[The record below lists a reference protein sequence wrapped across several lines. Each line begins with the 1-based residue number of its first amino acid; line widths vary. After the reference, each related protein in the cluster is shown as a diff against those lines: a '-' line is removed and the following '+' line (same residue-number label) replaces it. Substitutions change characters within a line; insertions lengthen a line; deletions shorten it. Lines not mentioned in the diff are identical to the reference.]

1 MRKILV
7 MDNFMEPH
15 HVEEI
20 RATAAEVGFG
30 VDFVAP
36 GDFGT
41 VDAAGYEVVYGL
53 PRPEQLRSFT
63 GLRWFCASFAGVDNY
78 CAAALWPNEEAILT
92 NSAGAYGVTIAEHV
106 MMVTLML
113 LRQYPQFARIVAR
126 QDWVRQ
132 IPMGTICRSR
142 VTIVGT
148 GDIGTHVACRFR
160 AMEPGHIC
168 GVRRNQKPA
177 PDFDEVVTFDRLDE
191 VLPRTDILILCVP
204 STPQTV
210 GILSRE
216 RIALLPQ
223 HAIVIN
229 VGRGSAIDQDALM
242 DALNAERIAGAAL
255 DVMTPEPLPQG
266 HPLWEAKNV
275 LITPHCAGN
284 FSCAVT
290 RDTDVAMFCGDLRRY
305 AAGERLAHLVDRTR
319 GY

>member
-7 MDNFMEPH
+7 IDNFMEPRH
-15 HVEEI
+15 MEEV
-20 RATAAEVGFG
+20 RATAAEVGFT
-30 VDFVAP
+30 VDFIAP
-36 GDFGT
+36 GALDT
-41 VDAAGYEVVYGL
+41 VDAAAYEVVYGL
-53 PRPEQLRSFT
+53 PKPEQLKSFT

-78 CAAALWPNEEAILT
+78 CAPALWPNAEAILT

-113 LRQYPQFARIVAR
+113 LRQYPQFARIVAER
-126 QDWVRQ
+126 KWQRE

-148 GDIGTHVACRFR
+148 GDIGTHVARRFR
-160 AMEPGHIC
+160 TMGTEHLC
-168 GVRRNQKPA
+168 GVRRSQKEA
-177 PDFDEVVTFDRLDE
+177 PDFDEVVTFERLDE

-204 STPQTV
+204 STTETI
-210 GILSRE
+210 GILSRQ
-216 RIALLPQ
+216 RIALLPRN
-223 HAIVIN
+223 AVVVN
-229 VGRGSAIDQDALM
+229 VGRGSAIDQDALI

-255 DVMTPEPLPQG
+255 DVMTPEPLPAD

-275 LITPHCAGN
+275 LLTPHCAGN

-290 RDTDVAMFCGDLRRY
+290 RDTDVTMFCDDLRRY
-305 AAGERLAHLVDRTR
+305 AAGEKLKHLVDRTR